1 MARSCR
7 SRRSPS
13 ILLILFV
20 LSNQAAATME
30 HEQLTARIIGCAMLV
45 QRTLGAGFLE
55 SVYQN
60 ALAHELR
67 GIGLLVEREKRVQV
81 RYRNMVVGDFCADV
95 LIDSR
100 VLIETKAVRSLTP
113 AHEVQLVNYLTATG
127 IEVGLLLN
135 FGSERLEVRRKT
147 RTYRAKTIRQDEQD
161 EHDDGLGR
169 SSATIP

>member
-7 SRRSPS
+7 SRRFPS

-81 RYRNMVVGDFCADV
+81 HYHNMVVGDFCADM

-100 VLIETKAVRSLTP
+100 VLRDQGRPI
-113 AHEVQLVNYLTATG
+113 AHA
-127 IEVGLLLN
+127 
-135 FGSERLEVRRKT
+135 S
-147 RTYRAKTIRQDEQD
+147 
-161 EHDDGLGR
+161 
-169 SSATIP
+169 P